1 MKGKHIIIILAFV
14 LVLGLLFTSCVRIN
28 NKNVSIGKSVYRY
41 DNGGKYSIGNGAVSA
56 SKVKNLEIDWVS
68 GDVTVTYGNGD
79 DISFSESFKG
89 DLSEDHLLRWYL
101 DGSTLR
107 IKFQKSGISKGLN
120 EGKNLVVVVPK
131 GFVFDDVDLNCVS
144 SDFICEVEALE
155 YDVDT
160 VSGEIEIS
168 ASRTR
173 SVDVNSVSGDCTLR
187 MGVCPDEVK
196 MNTVSGSIYILIPS
210 DSGFTAEIST
220 VSGKI
225 NCSIPVTTNN
235 KKMVAGN
242 GASKIR
248 LSSVSGSL
256 NISGI

>member
-1 MKGKHIIIILAFV
+1 MKGKHIIIILAFI

-107 IKFQKSGISKGLN
+107 IKFQKSGVVKGHG
-120 EGKNLVVVVPK
+120 EGKDLLIVVPK
-131 GFVFDDVDLNCVS
+131 GMILDEVDLDCVS
-144 SDFICEVEALE
+144 SNFIVDVDSLE
-155 YDVDT
+155 YEVDT
-160 VSGEIEIS
+160 VSGDFDLT
-168 ASRTR
+168 ASMATL
-173 SVDVNSVSGDCTLR
+173 VDVDSVSGDCTLR

-196 MNTVSGSIYILIPS
+196 MNTVSGSIYLLIPS

>member
-1 MKGKHIIIILAFV
+1 MKGKHIIIILAFI

-107 IKFQKSGISKGLN
+107 IKFQKSGVVKGNGESKDL
-120 EGKNLVVVVPK
+120 LIVVPK
-131 GFVFDDVDLNCVS
+131 GMILDELDLDCVS
-144 SDFICEVEALE
+144 SNFIVDVDSLE
-155 YDVDT
+155 YEVDT
-160 VSGEIEIS
+160 VSGDFDLT
-168 ASRTR
+168 ASMATL
-173 SVDVNSVSGDCTLR
+173 VDVDSVSGDCTLK
-187 MGVCPDEVK
+187 MLECPSKID
-196 MNTVSGSIYILIPS
+196 MDSVSGSISLWIPS
-210 DSGFTAEIST
+210 DSGFTAELHT

-225 NCSIPVTTNN
+225 NCAIPVTTSG

-242 GASKIR
+242 G
-248 LSSVSGSL
+248 SSEIDIETVSGNL
-256 NISGI
+256 NINPN